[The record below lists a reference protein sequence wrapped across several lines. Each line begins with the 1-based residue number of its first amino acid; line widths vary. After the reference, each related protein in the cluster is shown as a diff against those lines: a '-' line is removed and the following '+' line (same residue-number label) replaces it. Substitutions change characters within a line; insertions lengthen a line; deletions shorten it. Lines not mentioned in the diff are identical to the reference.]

1 MHLPLPLHKSGQPSG
16 WRNGEDEEEEREAA
30 LGPRGSH
37 AKGVQGHR
45 AAAGPAA
52 EGGPVPGAGGVGEAG
67 DACGCK
73 PLAGAQM
80 QTLPSDTD
88 LCEGV

>member
-16 WRNGEDEEEEREAA
+16 WRNGEDEEEEREAV

-37 AKGVQGHR
+37 AKGERGHR

-52 EGGPVPGAGGVGEAG
+52 EGGPY
-67 DACGCK
+67 
-73 PLAGAQM
+73 LAREESGKQAM
-80 QTLPSDTD
+80 HA
-88 LCEGV
+88 VARR